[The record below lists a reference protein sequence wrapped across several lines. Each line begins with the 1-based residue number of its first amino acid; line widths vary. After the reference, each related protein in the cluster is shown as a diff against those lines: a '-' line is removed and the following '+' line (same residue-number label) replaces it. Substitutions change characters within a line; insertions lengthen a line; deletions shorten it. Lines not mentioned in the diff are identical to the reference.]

1 MSHWAFAVLTVVNC
15 SRLDVYPPS
24 SSAKERCASIFFCIS
39 FSLTTQFSKVYET
52 FPPLEQLILRKWINK
67 NMILCLR
74 SLDHLPCSFLSHD
87 EKRQFSSLSSC
98 VSKSPLKSVIHST
111 TLNLRAKHWK
121 NYSCLVST
129 IFSKM
134 QIHLLKKKGGGWV
147 GRGVGGKEKDRFL
160 ALFLKVQN
168 HKFSMISF
176 GLSSSSSTPWMQL
189 TFLFLYLLVSSFPIL
204 IHTHIW
210 TNSTEKCEFY
220 H

>member
-39 FSLTTQFSKVYET
+39 FSLTTQFSKAYET

-74 SLDHLPCSFLSHD
+74 SPDHLPCSFLSHD
-87 EKRQFSSLSSC
+87 EKRQFSSFAPLSRC
-98 VSKSPLKSVIHST
+98 ISKNPLKSVIHST

-134 QIHLLKKKGGGWV
+134 QIHLLKKKGGETGE
-147 GRGVGGKEKDRFL
+147 GKGEWWEGKRQFSCFIPQGPKSQIFHDLFW
-160 ALFLKVQN
+160 AFLKLL
-168 HKFSMISF
+168 HSLDAAYFSVSVSTCF
-176 GLSSSSSTPWMQL
+176 FLSHNYS
-189 TFLFLYLLVSSFPIL
+189 
-204 IHTHIW
+204 HTHP
-210 TNSTEKCEFY
+210 N
-220 H
+220 